1 MSKKMLF
8 SIALLLSMPAFG
20 GDVLSFLTGDF
31 KEFVNTTIPAPQ
43 RERYADYY
51 AKVTAQIKSKKE
63 AERLELSYTL
73 RQTALDALKNQH
85 RSWAS
90 DINAFLNDPHYLDA
104 AFDTERGKLRDFLS
118 WYGAY
123 EKFQEAGTVKEK
135 RAKTEVAKF
144 DSSKMMDS
152 VRTQMAKAKDKISG
166 WFRTLK
172 TKLT

>member
-1 MSKKMLF
+1 MNKKMLF

-20 GDVLSFLTGDF
+20 GSVLSFLTGDF

-51 AKVTAQIKSKKE
+51 AKITAQIKSKSE

-85 RSWAS
+85 HKWAK
-90 DINAFLNDPHYLDA
+90 DIGAFINDAHYLDA
-104 AFDTERGKLRDFLS
+104 AFDTERGELRNFLS

-123 EKFQEAGTVKEK
+123 EKFQETGNTKQK

-144 DSSKMMDS
+144 DSSKVLDS
-152 VRTQMAKAKDKISG
+152 VRTQMTKAKDKIGG
-166 WFRTLK
+166 WFKALK